1 MYSILPTE
9 PRRTVEEDA
18 FRLTLPE
25 IVAFVRR
32 YALIIAAVFALTV
45 VTAYGAL
52 NLMSEQYE
60 AQSSLL
66 VKLAPHLVKPLKILV
81 PAFGGPRIYGM
92 DELVRQLFDPLCAR
106 LKAELRLDR
115 ERAGLLTDLHR

>member
-52 NLMSEQYE
+52 NLMSEQ
-60 AQSSLL
+60 
-66 VKLAPHLVKPLKILV
+66 
-81 PAFGGPRIYGM
+81 
-92 DELVRQLFDPLCAR
+92 
-106 LKAELRLDR
+106 
-115 ERAGLLTDLHR
+115 

>member
-52 NLMSEQYE
+52 NLMSELYE

-66 VKLAPHLVKPLKILV
+66 VKLGRENL
-81 PAFGGPRIYGM
+81 
-92 DELVRQLFDPLCAR
+92 DPPPTAR
-106 LKAELRLDR
+106 NAVFSTGLRR
-115 ERAGLLTDLHR
+115 E